1 MATPKVVLAY
11 SGGLDTSVCL
21 KWLQEERK
29 LQVVTFS
36 AEIGQGLNFEELRSK
51 ALSSGASKVY
61 IEDLR
66 EKFLSDYIFPAL
78 RAGAHYED
86 EYLLGTA
93 LGRPLIVR
101 GLVEVAEM
109 EGAQTVAHGCTGKGN
124 DQIRFEVGVSS
135 LNPNLKLIAPLREWS
150 LGSRE
155 EEMDYARR
163 YNIPVSASKESPY
176 SIDKNLWGVSIECG
190 VLEDPWEEPLREI
203 YQLTVDPAK
212 AAAAPTYLEI
222 YFEEGIPTKL
232 DGKDLSP
239 IELVTRLNEIGGKN
253 GVGRVD
259 MVENRRLG
267 IKSREIYECPAG
279 TILHSAHQALEAL
292 TLDREILHFKKAVSQ
307 RYGELVYDGLW
318 FSPLREAL
326 DAFVRESQKN
336 VTGTVRVKLLRGKC
350 EVVGRKSDYS
360 LYDKSLATYGKED
373 AFDHQAAKGFIDL
386 WGLPYRVKAMR
397 RGGGK

>member
-1 MATPKVVLAY
+1 MEKVVLAY

-21 KWLQEERK
+21 KWLQKERK
-29 LQVVTFS
+29 LEVVTFS
-36 AEIGQGLNFEELRSK
+36 AEIGQGLNFEELRAK
-51 ALSSGASKVY
+51 ALSSGASKVH

-66 EKFLSDYIFPAL
+66 EKFLNDYVFPAL
-78 RAGAHYED
+78 RAGAQYED
-86 EYLLGTA
+86 AYLLGTA
-93 LGRPLIVR
+93 LGRPLIVK

-109 EGAQTVAHGCTGKGN
+109 EGAQAVAHGCTGKGN

-135 LNPNLKLIAPLREWS
+135 LNPNLKIIAPLREWS

-155 EEMDYARR
+155 EEIDYARR
-163 YNIPVSASKESPY
+163 HKIPISASKESPY

-190 VLEDPWEEPLREI
+190 ALENPWEEPSPEI
-203 YQLTVDPAK
+203 YQLTADPGK
-212 AAAAPTYLEI
+212 AAAAATYLEL
-222 YFEEGIPTKL
+222 YFEEGIPTRL
-232 DGKDLSP
+232 DGKTLSP
-239 IELVTRLNEIGGKN
+239 VELVTKLNEMGGKN

-292 TLDREILHFKKAVSQ
+292 TLDREMLHFKKAVSQ

-326 DAFVRESQKN
+326 DAFVGKSQKN

-360 LYDKSLATYGKED
+360 LYDKRLATYGKED

-397 RGGGK
+397 KRGE

>member
-1 MATPKVVLAY
+1 MEKVVLAY

-21 KWLQEERK
+21 KWLQEERH
-29 LQVVTFS
+29 LEVVTFS

-66 EKFLSDYIFPAL
+66 EKFLNDYVFPAL

-93 LGRPLIVR
+93 LGRPLIVKA
-101 GLVEVAEM
+101 LVEVAEM
-109 EGAQTVAHGCTGKGN
+109 EGAQAVAHGCTGKGN
-124 DQIRFEVGVSS
+124 DQIRFEVGASS

-155 EEMDYARR
+155 EEIDYARR

-190 VLEDPWEEPLREI
+190 ALEDPWEEPSSEI
-203 YQLTVDPAK
+203 YQLTADPGK
-212 AAAAPTYLEI
+212 APQKSTYLKI
-222 YFEEGIPTKL
+222 YFEEGIPTRL
-232 DGKDLSP
+232 DEKDLSP

-279 TILHSAHQALEAL
+279 TILHLAHQALEAL
-292 TLDREILHFKKAVSQ
+292 TLDREMLHFKKAVSQ

-326 DAFVRESQKN
+326 DAFIRESQKN
-336 VTGTVRVKLLRGKC
+336 VTGTVRVKLLKGRC
-350 EVVGRKSDYS
+350 EVVGRQSDYS
-360 LYDKSLATYGKED
+360 LYDERLATYGKED

-397 RGGGK
+397 GGGK

>member
-1 MATPKVVLAY
+1 MAAPKVVLAY

-21 KWLQEERK
+21 KWLQEERH
-29 LQVVTFS
+29 LEVITFS
-36 AEIGQGLNFEELRSK
+36 AEIGQGLNFEELRNK
-51 ALSSGASKVY
+51 ALGSGASKVY

-66 EKFLSDYIFPAL
+66 EKFLNDYVFPAL
-78 RAGAHYED
+78 LAGAHYED

-93 LGRPLIVR
+93 LGRPLIVKA
-101 GLVEVAEM
+101 LVEVAEM
-109 EGAQTVAHGCTGKGN
+109 EGAQAVAHGCTGKGN
-124 DQIRFEVGVSS
+124 DQIRFEVGASS

-155 EEMDYARR
+155 EEIEYARR
-163 YNIPVSASKESPY
+163 YNISVSASKESPY

-190 VLEDPWEEPLREI
+190 ALEDPWEEPSREI
-203 YQLTVDPAK
+203 YQLTREPAK
-212 AAAAPTYLEI
+212 APKEPTYLEI
-222 YFEEGIPTKL
+222 YFEEGIPTRL
-232 DGKDLSP
+232 DGKDHSP
-239 IELVTRLNEIGGKN
+239 VELVTRLNEVGGKN

-279 TILHSAHQALEAL
+279 TILHLAHRALEAL
-292 TLDREILHFKKAVSQ
+292 TLDREMLHFKKGISQ

-326 DAFVRESQKN
+326 DAFIRESQKN

-360 LYDKSLATYGKED
+360 LYDERLATYGKED
-373 AFDHQAAKGFIDL
+373 AFDHQSAKGFIDL
-386 WGLPYRVKAMR
+386 WGLPFRIKAMR
-397 RGGGK
+397 KKGK